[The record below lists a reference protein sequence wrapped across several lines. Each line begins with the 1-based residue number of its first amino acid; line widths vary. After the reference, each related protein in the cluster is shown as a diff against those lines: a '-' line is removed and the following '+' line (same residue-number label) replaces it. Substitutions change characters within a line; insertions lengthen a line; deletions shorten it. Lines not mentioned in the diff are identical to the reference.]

1 MLNLDGNLGRRE
13 GAYGKPGEQQLPVA
27 GPLAWHR
34 TRQQVPRTHVLR
46 VRHVIIVAYRR
57 GARVVRILSS
67 SRSATGWRAV
77 PGSAPPL
84 RLVTDPQWLCSR
96 VELASKTRREA
107 AERSVP
113 DLVFELA
120 SSGGQVGQRGTFQAG
135 SGFHEGLE
143 VPGEF
148 TGLLRAEDLLQ
159 DFLEG
164 RH

>member
-1 MLNLDGNLGRRE
+1 
-13 GAYGKPGEQQLPVA
+13 VA
-27 GPLAWHR
+27 GDVERCCAER
-34 TRQQVPRTHVLR
+34 AAGGTRWVDG
-46 VRHVIIVAYRR
+46 R
-57 GARVVRILSS
+57 GEGGRERILSS
-67 SRSATGWRAV
+67 SRSATGWRVV